1 MLQDQEGVM
10 VLLQDGH
17 ELEGCEGPP
26 DLQLREVTIHP
37 AEDARVVAT
46 DEKDLV
52 VLQFQLA
59 ALGFGQHLHRSDQ
72 DAEGLGEQ
80 GNGRMEFDIHDR
92 IWVALGI

>member
-1 MLQDQEGVM
+1 MLARRTSWEVKLLSSQLETGPADEVNLVALQVM
-10 VLLQDGH
+10 M
-17 ELEGCEGPP
+17 
-26 DLQLREVTIHP
+26 
-37 AEDARVVAT
+37 
-46 DEKDLV
+46 
-52 VLQFQLA
+52 A